1 MVAKKLLLEDDMTA
15 CVKQICLLAV
25 ICKVS
30 NRKTLSGEIFCF
42 FEKRLLLTFK
52 FVLRETYCL
61 FFFFL
66 PATDWPTTNFFEM
79 YCYFPVIRL
88 VNFVAPVAVVGL

>member
-1 MVAKKLLLEDDMTA
+1 MVAKKLLLEDDITA

-30 NRKTLSGEIFCF
+30 NRKTLSGEIFCL

-61 FFFFL
+61 FVFFFYQL
-66 PATDWPTTNFFEM
+66 LIGLQPTFLK
-79 YCYFPVIRL
+79 CIVIL
-88 VNFVAPVAVVGL
+88 M

>member
-1 MVAKKLLLEDDMTA
+1 MVAKKLLLEDDITA

-42 FEKRLLLTFK
+42 FEKRLMLTFK

-61 FFFFL
+61 FFFFFYQL
-66 PATDWPTTNFFEM
+66 LIGLQPTFLK
-79 YCYFPVIRL
+79 CIVIL
-88 VNFVAPVAVVGL
+88 M